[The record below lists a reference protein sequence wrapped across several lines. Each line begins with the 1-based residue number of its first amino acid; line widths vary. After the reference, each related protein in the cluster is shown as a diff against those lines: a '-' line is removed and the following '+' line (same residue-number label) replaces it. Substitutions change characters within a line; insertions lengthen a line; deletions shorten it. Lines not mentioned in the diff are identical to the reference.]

1 MNKFVFFGGKGGVG
15 KTTCSASFAWLCAQK
30 GKKTLTVSTDPA
42 HSLGDIFEIPLGPE
56 INKIHE
62 NLYGLE
68 IDPEQE
74 SKKYIEKIK
83 CNMSTILSPVII
95 DEVEKQLDA
104 ASVSPGSEE
113 TAIFDKFVE
122 IINSYGNEFDTVI
135 FDTAPTGH
143 TLRLLSLPELLGG
156 WLDRLLDKRRRALE
170 LKQMANFDKSG
181 KLMDDPIIKILSTRK
196 NNLEKVRKIL
206 IDDRMISFVFVLN
219 PEKLPIEETK
229 KAVNILEKYKIPVNY
244 LVVNKVLPES
254 FEDEFW
260 VSRKALEERYV
271 DEIKFTFPS
280 KTIIYL
286 PLLNSDVRV
295 HDIQRIAYYFKNMVW

>member
-30 GKKTLTVSTDPA
+30 GKKTLAVSTDPA
-42 HSLGDIFEIPLGPE
+42 HSLGDIFETSLGPE
-56 INKIHE
+56 INEIQE

-68 IDPEQE
+68 IDPGQE

-83 CNMSTILSPVII
+83 CNMFTILSPVII
-95 DEVEKQLDA
+95 GEVEKQLDA

-113 TAIFDKFVE
+113 SAIFDKFVE
-122 IINSYGNEFDTVI
+122 TINSYGNEFDTVV

-156 WLDRLLDKRRRALE
+156 WLDRLLDKRRSALE
-170 LKQMANFDKSG
+170 LKQMASFDKSG
-181 KLMDDPIIKILSTRK
+181 RVMDDPIIKILRTRK
-196 NNLEKVRKIL
+196 DNLEKVRKIL

-229 KAVNILEKYKIPVNY
+229 KAVNILDKYKIPVNY

-254 FEDEFW
+254 FKDEFW
-260 VSRKALEERYV
+260 VSRKALEEKYL
-271 DEIKFTFPS
+271 DEIRSAFPA
-280 KTIIYL
+280 KAIIHL

-295 HDIQRIAYYFKNMVW
+295 HDIQRIAGFLENMV

>member
-30 GKKTLTVSTDPA
+30 GKKILAVSTDPA

-56 INKIHE
+56 IKEIQE

-113 TAIFDKFVE
+113 SAIFDKFVE
-122 IINSYGNEFDTVI
+122 IINSYGNEFDIVV

-170 LKQMANFDKSG
+170 LKQMANFDKSR
-181 KLMDDPIIKILSTRK
+181 KLIDDPIIKILSTRK
-196 NNLEKVRKIL
+196 ENLEKVRKIL

-229 KAVNILEKYKIPVNY
+229 KAVNILDKYKIPVNY
-244 LVVNKVLPES
+244 LVVNKVMPES
-254 FEDEFW
+254 FKDEFW
-260 VSRKALEERYV
+260 VSRKALEEKYL
-271 DEIKFTFPS
+271 DEIKSTFPT

-295 HDIQRIAYYFKNMVW
+295 HHIQRIAHYFKNMV